1 MGAPET
7 GPTRHQ
13 LLPSGTVAF
22 LFSDIEGSTQRWE
35 TAREAMQRAVE
46 RHETL
51 IRAAVERYNGCV
63 FKTVGDA
70 FCCSFRSTREALG
83 AALSIQGALG
93 AENFDAVGGLAVR
106 IGVHAGVAQER
117 DGDYFGP
124 ALNRV
129 ARLMSIGHGGQILLS
144 NAAYELVKDDPPP
157 ETTFN
162 DLGSHQLKDL
172 HKPERV
178 WQAAA
183 GGTAQAHPPLRSVAS
198 FPNNLPL
205 QVTTF
210 HGREDDIQEVK
221 RHLQEHRLLTIFG
234 AGGVGKTRL
243 AIQAGAEL
251 LERFSDGVWVADL
264 SPINEEHSVVSV
276 VAQALS
282 VDQSQGS
289 LNDEAIVTWL
299 RHKQLLLILDNCE
312 HMLDPVARLA
322 DAINHRCEGVRVLV
336 TSRQALGLIGELV
349 FRLPSLAVPAPPE
362 DRDPDAALKFGAV
375 ALFVDR
381 AAMSDRKFRLGADN
395 ADVVAA
401 ICRRLDGI
409 PLALELAAARL
420 RSMSVHGLAEHL
432 DERFRVLTGGNRSAL
447 PRQQTL
453 AALIDWSYDL
463 LHEPERQVF
472 DRLAVFAGA
481 FALGAARDVCA
492 DEVIAQHDITDL
504 VCSLADKSLV
514 VVEPEQDEQRYS
526 LLESTREYARRKLQA
541 SGVEELY
548 KGRYASHY
556 AAFAAALER
565 RSATMSIGE
574 WLLRITRELQ
584 HFRAVL
590 EWSLGE
596 SKDMIL
602 GATLAADLE
611 TLWWHGGVEAE
622 GRKWIEAALAQ
633 LDKAAHPD
641 LAARLSQ
648 VQDRLTSRI
657 LFS

>member
-1 MGAPET
+1 
-7 GPTRHQ
+7 
-13 LLPSGTVAF
+13 
-22 LFSDIEGSTQRWE
+22 
-35 TAREAMQRAVE
+35 
-46 RHETL
+46 
-51 IRAAVERYNGCV
+51 
-63 FKTVGDA
+63 
-70 FCCSFRSTREALG
+70 
-83 AALSIQGALG
+83 
-93 AENFDAVGGLAVR
+93 
-106 IGVHAGVAQER
+106 
-117 DGDYFGP
+117 
-124 ALNRV
+124 
-129 ARLMSIGHGGQILLS
+129 
-144 NAAYELVKDDPPP
+144 
-157 ETTFN
+157 
-162 DLGSHQLKDL
+162 
-172 HKPERV
+172 
-178 WQAAA
+178 
-183 GGTAQAHPPLRSVAS
+183 
-198 FPNNLPL
+198 
-205 QVTTF
+205 
-210 HGREDDIQEVK
+210 
-221 RHLQEHRLLTIFG
+221 
-234 AGGVGKTRL
+234 TRL

-282 VDQSQGS
+282 VDQSQGL

-322 DAINHRCEGVRVLV
+322 DAINHRCEAVRVLV

-381 AAMSDRKFRLGADN
+381 AAMSDRKFRLGPDN
-395 ADVVAA
+395 AAIVAA

-432 DERFRVLTGGNRSAL
+432 DERFRILTGGNRTAL

-463 LHEPERQVF
+463 LHEQERQVF

-492 DEVIAQHDITDL
+492 DEAIAQHDITDL
-504 VCSLADKSLV
+504 ICSLADKSLV
-514 VVEPEQDEQRYS
+514 VVEPEQDELRYS
-526 LLESTREYARRKLQA
+526 LLESTREYARRKLQTGGSEA
-541 SGVEELY
+541 LY

-590 EWSLGE
+590 EWSLGDG
-596 SKDMIL
+596 KDVIL

-622 GRKWIEAALAQ
+622 GRKWIESALTQ

>member
-144 NAAYELVKDDPPP
+144 NAAYELVKDDPPA

>member
-129 ARLMSIGHGGQILLS
+129 ARLMSISHGGQILLS

-432 DERFRVLTGGNRSAL
+432 DERFRILTGGNRSAL

-622 GRKWIEAALAQ
+622 GRKWIESALTQ

>member
-312 HMLDPVARLA
+312 HMLD
-322 DAINHRCEGVRVLV
+322 
-336 TSRQALGLIGELV
+336 
-349 FRLPSLAVPAPPE
+349 
-362 DRDPDAALKFGAV
+362 
-375 ALFVDR
+375 
-381 AAMSDRKFRLGADN
+381 
-395 ADVVAA
+395 
-401 ICRRLDGI
+401 
-409 PLALELAAARL
+409 
-420 RSMSVHGLAEHL
+420 
-432 DERFRVLTGGNRSAL
+432 
-447 PRQQTL
+447 
-453 AALIDWSYDL
+453 
-463 LHEPERQVF
+463 
-472 DRLAVFAGA
+472 
-481 FALGAARDVCA
+481 
-492 DEVIAQHDITDL
+492 
-504 VCSLADKSLV
+504 
-514 VVEPEQDEQRYS
+514 
-526 LLESTREYARRKLQA
+526 
-541 SGVEELY
+541 
-548 KGRYASHY
+548 
-556 AAFAAALER
+556 
-565 RSATMSIGE
+565 
-574 WLLRITRELQ
+574 
-584 HFRAVL
+584 
-590 EWSLGE
+590 
-596 SKDMIL
+596 
-602 GATLAADLE
+602 
-611 TLWWHGGVEAE
+611 
-622 GRKWIEAALAQ
+622 
-633 LDKAAHPD
+633 
-641 LAARLSQ
+641 
-648 VQDRLTSRI
+648 
-657 LFS
+657 

>member
-129 ARLMSIGHGGQILLS
+129 ARLMSISHGGQILLS

-432 DERFRVLTGGNRSAL
+432 DERFRILTGGNRSAL

-602 GATLAADLE
+602 GAT
-611 TLWWHGGVEAE
+611 
-622 GRKWIEAALAQ
+622 
-633 LDKAAHPD
+633 
-641 LAARLSQ
+641 
-648 VQDRLTSRI
+648 
-657 LFS
+657 

>member
-1 MGAPET
+1 
-7 GPTRHQ
+7 
-13 LLPSGTVAF
+13 AF

-144 NAAYELVKDDPPP
+144 NAAYELVKDDPPA

>member
-144 NAAYELVKDDPPP
+144 NAAYELVKDDPPA

-481 FALGAARDVCA
+481 FALAAARDVCA

-504 VCSLADKSLV
+504 ICSLAEKSLV